1 MQAVIYYTEISEKYQ
16 NKNMEHM
23 YGEKLLETAIFQEY
37 GLNIA
42 HEPRAAG
49 EYGKPFFTLRPSI
62 HYNISHSGKYVV
74 CMLAEQAVGIDIQ
87 IHKELYNFERMLR
100 RIVPEAM
107 AEEMLQSEDWKEKF
121 FEQWVLR
128 EAYVKWTGEGLR
140 IDMRTIEMEK
150 GWHKLLPFQESY
162 SCAVWS
168 AKEMEIVWKKAEIE
182 LI

>member
-1 MQAVIYYTEISEKYQ
+1 LSTAAVFPSEKALPKG
-16 NKNMEHM
+16 NVIGPETPLAPASM
-23 YGEKLLETAIFQEY
+23 YGKSKL
-37 GLNIA
+37 
-42 HEPRAAG
+42 
-49 EYGKPFFTLRPSI
+49 
-62 HYNISHSGKYVV
+62 
-74 CMLAEQAVGIDIQ
+74 
-87 IHKELYNFERMLR
+87 
-100 RIVPEAM
+100 M